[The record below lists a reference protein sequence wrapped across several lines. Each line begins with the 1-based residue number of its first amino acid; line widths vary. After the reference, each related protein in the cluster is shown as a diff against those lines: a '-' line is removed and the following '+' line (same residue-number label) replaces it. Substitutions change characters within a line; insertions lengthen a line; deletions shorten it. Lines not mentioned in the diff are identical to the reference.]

1 MSETP
6 ELVKT
11 IETPELI
18 KTIETPELIKT
29 IEPITTQTQA
39 LQILI

>member
-1 MSETP
+1 MS
-6 ELVKT
+6 
-11 IETPELI
+11 ETPELI

>member
-6 ELVKT
+6 ELIKT

>member
-6 ELVKT
+6 ELV
-11 IETPELI
+11 